1 MTSAILPVAL
11 PSSLSSVN
19 PLAFESTAAAGG
31 DFLGQL
37 KSGAVQLNEQTDRAT
52 ALLSSYALGE
62 NVAPHDLV
70 MAMEQAKLSLQL
82 AVEVRN
88 RLVDAYQELA
98 RLQI

>member
-1 MTSAILPVAL
+1 MTPAITPIGLTSP
-11 PSSLSSVN
+11 LSSAN
-19 PLAFESTAAAGG
+19 AMAFEPNNVTGT

-37 KSGAVQLNEQTDRAT
+37 KSGAVQLNEQTDQAT
-52 ALLSSYALGE
+52 ALLSSYAVGE